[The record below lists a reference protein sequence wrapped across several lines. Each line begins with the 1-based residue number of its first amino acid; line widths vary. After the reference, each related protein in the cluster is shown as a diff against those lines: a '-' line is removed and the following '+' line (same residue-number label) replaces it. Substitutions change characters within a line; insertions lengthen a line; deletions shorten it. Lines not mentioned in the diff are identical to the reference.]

1 MNKDKEV
8 LLKKLNEL
16 KKSRNAIILAHN
28 YQIGDIQDVA
38 DFVGD
43 SLELSRKA
51 SQTNTDV
58 IVFCGVKF
66 MAESAKI
73 LSPEKTV
80 LLPVKNA
87 GCPMADMIDVESLKK
102 FKKEYP
108 KAKVVTYVNSSAA
121 VKAESYTC
129 CTSSNA
135 IEIVKSISSNQ
146 IIFAPDKNLANYVSK
161 YTDKEIIVWNGYC
174 PTHDSITVN
183 DVEKIKERYPKA
195 KVAIHPECNFEVLK
209 LADYVGSTAGILN
222 YAKSV
227 DSKTIV
233 VGTEKGLIHRLKI
246 ENPDKEFIPLKENF
260 ICYNMKKTT
269 LASVVEALEDM
280 KFEIKIPE
288 NVQIKAKKALDRM
301 LNINKK
307 SGKDD

>member
-1 MNKDKEV
+1 MNKDREI
-8 LLKKLNEL
+8 LLKKLGEL

-28 YQIGDIQDVA
+28 YQIEEIQDIA

-51 SQTNTDV
+51 SQTNADV

-87 GCPMADMIDVESLKK
+87 GCPMADMVDVESLKK
-102 FKKEYP
+102 FKTKYP

-121 VKAESYTC
+121 VKAESYIC

-135 IEIVKSISSNQ
+135 IEIVESTPSRQ

-183 DVEKIKERYPKA
+183 DVVKIKNSYPKA
-195 KVAIHPECNFEVLK
+195 KIAIHPECNIEVLK

-246 ENPDKEFIPLKENF
+246 ENPGKEFIPLKDNF
-260 ICYNMKKTT
+260 VCYNMKKTT
-269 LASVVEALEDM
+269 LESIVEALEDM

-288 NVQIKAKKALDRM
+288 NVQIKAKKALSRM
-301 LNINKK
+301 LNINEK
-307 SGKDD
+307 SVKNA

>member
-1 MNKDKEV
+1 MNKDREI
-8 LLKKLNEL
+8 LLKKLGEL

-28 YQIGDIQDVA
+28 YQIEEIQDIA

-51 SQTNTDV
+51 SQTNADV

-87 GCPMADMIDVESLKK
+87 GCPMADMVDVESLKK
-102 FKKEYP
+102 FKTKYP

-121 VKAESYTC
+121 VKAESYIC

-135 IEIVKSISSNQ
+135 IEIVESTPSRQ

-183 DVEKIKERYPKA
+183 DVEKIKNSYPKA
-195 KVAIHPECNFEVLK
+195 KIAIHPECNIEVLK

-246 ENPDKEFIPLKENF
+246 ENPGKEFIPLKDNF
-260 ICYNMKKTT
+260 VCYNMKKTT
-269 LASVVEALEDM
+269 LESIVEALEDM

-288 NVQIKAKKALDRM
+288 NVQIKAKKALSRM
-301 LNINKK
+301 LNINEK
-307 SGKDD
+307 SVKNA